1 MDLVF
6 LKCPKCGQI
15 VLSLK
20 NKPCD
25 VHCCGVPMEKMIPG
39 TSDGAY
45 EKHVPVWQQ
54 EGNVVKVQVGSVI
67 HPMLP
72 EHFIEWIAL
81 ETKEGAQFKNL
92 KPEEVPEAV
101 FALSEGDEVL
111 GVYEYCNL
119 HGLWKAE

>member
-15 VLSLK
+15 VLSIK

-25 VHCCGVPMEKMIPG
+25 VYCCGVPMEKIIPG

-54 EGNVVKVQVGSVI
+54 EGNVVKVQVGSVA
-67 HPMLP
+67 HPMLL

-81 ETKEGAQFKNL
+81 ETKEGAQIKNL